1 MLIPFPWTRQM
12 NTVIKTQGGHVRVN
26 IDQWST
32 GYTESILETGKWE
45 ETQIRI
51 MGIITLALEGKDK
64 ASERALKQMRTE
76 MNVLG
81 WEKEEKNEEGEKI

>member
-1 MLIPFPWTRQM
+1 
-12 NTVIKTQGGHVRVN
+12 
-26 IDQWST
+26 
-32 GYTESILETGKWE
+32 
-45 ETQIRI
+45 
-51 MGIITLALEGKDK
+51 MGIITLALEGEDK

>member
-1 MLIPFPWTRQM
+1 
-12 NTVIKTQGGHVRVN
+12 
-26 IDQWST
+26 
-32 GYTESILETGKWE
+32 
-45 ETQIRI
+45 

-81 WEKEEKNEEGEKI
+81 EKKKKRMKKGRKSKRKSLINRINKVVMLVV